1 MEQDKKRLKKEYKEN
16 HRPMGVF
23 LIRNMVNDKVFVGV
37 GLDLPGIINRHRFE
51 LMKGSHRSRQ
61 LQAEWNEYG
70 SESFAFEIFDQI
82 TPRADPD
89 FNYREELTFLE
100 DLWLE
105 KLQPY
110 GERGYN
116 EPKLSREEKLRRIAA
131 GRSDEVSPE

>member
-1 MEQDKKRLKKEYKEN
+1 MEQDKKRLKQEYKDN
-16 HRPMGVF
+16 PRPMGVF

-37 GLDLPGIINRHRFE
+37 GLDLPGIINRNRFD
-51 LMKGSHRSRQ
+51 LMKGSHRIKQ
-61 LQAEWNEYG
+61 LQTEWNEYG
-70 SESFAFEIFDQI
+70 SENFAFEIFDQL
-82 TPRADPD
+82 TPRSDPD

-131 GRSDEVSPE
+131 NRRD